1 MATGGGSKRRHTDE
15 EGGRA
20 QPGLEEDRITTL
32 PEALRLHILALLP
45 LKSAIRTGALST
57 QWRALW
63 TRRWPDPASMELRV
77 AALQPLME
85 SLERRG
91 RRRIDRFS
99 LSFEMGELTAEE
111 FRRCLHYAAA
121 CAVADLQ
128 VHLSRGSNRILKFRL
143 PRGNPHLQRLSLEGI
158 GVGLPNPFRYESHPH
173 SVLDAIS
180 LHRVTIS
187 DHDVFSLVAACPLLR
202 TLDLRYCKG
211 LRRGN
216 FPAGAYLKSVTFAEC
231 KGLAGVLFR
240 KAPGLRSF
248 RYSGGYLAADQI
260 PTTIDDLYLCFGGP
274 DRGNC
279 LGGTTYDA
287 DGRLCR
293 LRRSCLDALIDA
305 YNLTVITLCSS
316 ALRRVSGK
324 ARAKSIHGNAA
335 VCRLQ
340 NLREV
345 QLLMFAMFEENLHDI
360 MDFLMTCCS
369 PRLERLF
376 VQLPTRSGQ
385 YKPQEEPSDSEEDG
399 SEEDELE
406 EELSEEHECKMHAW
420 DKHLC
425 YGEEPEKDQSEQTES
440 EEEVSEEN
448 HSEEDEPEEDESEE
462 EVSEENHSK
471 VDESEEVWSEED
483 ELEEELS
490 EGSEESHFKV
500 DESEDDGSEEDELE
514 EELSEGSEYIH
525 FKVDESEDDGSEE
538 DELPEGQASEED
550 ETEGEESGE
559 DQSEEEGSEES
570 VEEPLGNGCEN
581 LIFLKMMNFMGRH
594 NEMRLLSFLLKRSP
608 SLNQLILFTPSDHP
622 KGLHK
627 DHLVTSDFLETKL
640 LPLEKASL
648 NAQIILSEP
657 DTTAVQPLH
666 WEIFVKV

>member
-1 MATGGGSKRRHTDE
+1 MATVFDSGGGSKRRRTDE
-15 EGGRA
+15 EGERA
-20 QPGLEEDRITTL
+20 QPSLEEAEEDRITTL

-63 TRRWPDPASMELRV
+63 TRRWPDPASLELRV
-77 AALQPLME
+77 AAHDSLRSLME

-173 SVLDAIS
+173 SALDAIS

-202 TLDLRYCKG
+202 TLDLRYCRG
-211 LRRGN
+211 LRCGN

-274 DRGNC
+274 DRGNR
-279 LGGTTYDA
+279 LGGTTYNA

-420 DKHLC
+420 DKHLS
-425 YGEEPEKDQSEQTES
+425 YGEESEKDQSEQTES

-448 HSEEDEPEEDESEE
+448 HSEEDESEEEESEE
-462 EVSEENHSK
+462 AVSQENHSK

-490 EGSEESHFKV
+490 EGSEESHFNV

-525 FKVDESEDDGSEE
+525 FKVDESEDDG
-538 DELPEGQASEED
+538 
-550 ETEGEESGE
+550 
-559 DQSEEEGSEES
+559 SEEEGSEES

-594 NEMRLLSFLLKRSP
+594 NEMRLLSFLLKRSA

>member
-1 MATGGGSKRRHTDE
+1 MATVFDSGGGSKRRHTDE

-63 TRRWPDPASMELRV
+63 TRRWPDPASLELRV
-77 AALQPLME
+77 AAHNSLQPLME

-99 LSFEMGELTAEE
+99 LSFKMGELTADE
-111 FRRCLHYAAA
+111 FRRCLDYAAA

-143 PRGNPHLQRLSLEGI
+143 PRGNPHLQRLSVEGI
-158 GVGLPNPFRYESHPH
+158 GLGLPNPFLYESYPH
-173 SVLDAIS
+173 SVLDAIR

-260 PTTIDDLYLCFGGP
+260 PTTIHDLYLCFGGP
-274 DRGNC
+274 DRRNC

-316 ALRRVSGK
+316 ALRVRS
-324 ARAKSIHGNAA
+324 
-335 VCRLQ
+335 
-340 NLREV
+340 
-345 QLLMFAMFEENLHDI
+345 LL
-360 MDFLMTCCS
+360 DFI
-369 PRLERLF
+369 
-376 VQLPTRSGQ
+376 
-385 YKPQEEPSDSEEDG
+385 PS
-399 SEEDELE
+399 
-406 EELSEEHECKMHAW
+406 C
-420 DKHLC
+420 
-425 YGEEPEKDQSEQTES
+425 
-440 EEEVSEEN
+440 
-448 HSEEDEPEEDESEE
+448 
-462 EVSEENHSK
+462 
-471 VDESEEVWSEED
+471 
-483 ELEEELS
+483 
-490 EGSEESHFKV
+490 
-500 DESEDDGSEEDELE
+500 
-514 EELSEGSEYIH
+514 
-525 FKVDESEDDGSEE
+525 
-538 DELPEGQASEED
+538 
-550 ETEGEESGE
+550 
-559 DQSEEEGSEES
+559 
-570 VEEPLGNGCEN
+570 
-581 LIFLKMMNFMGRH
+581 
-594 NEMRLLSFLLKRSP
+594 
-608 SLNQLILFTPSDHP
+608 
-622 KGLHK
+622 
-627 DHLVTSDFLETKL
+627 
-640 LPLEKASL
+640 
-648 NAQIILSEP
+648 
-657 DTTAVQPLH
+657 
-666 WEIFVKV
+666 